1 MVEISLNGK
10 TVEAEP
16 GRRLVEVIKEQGITI
31 TNLCYIDGLEPY
43 AGCRTCIVDIEGGRP
58 SSLQLSCTAQITEG
72 QVVQTDTPEVKQAR
86 QSVMSVILANHPDR
100 CLTCH
105 RRVHCM
111 PGDIC
116 LRDDVVTH
124 RCLTCSKNYR
134 CELQTSCENV
144 DQGDFSEPWV
154 GEKRSYYETPPPEPD
169 RANPFL
175 EFDPQMCIICTRCVR
190 ACDELRHTGALALSG
205 KGHTT
210 MIAFGTGG
218 QIHESDCD
226 FCGACIDV
234 CPTATLM
241 EKPNKWNGRADDW
254 TSAVCNSC
262 SVGCTITYGTSDQVG
277 SDNIPVIVRPE
288 RINPVSQDQICVRG
302 RFGYDAIGPEDR
314 LTTSLERQNDRMVP
328 KTLSDATS
336 LAVDQLKSVISS
348 HGPRA
353 IGLLGSPLST
363 TEEAMGLAAL
373 ADSIGTPNIDF
384 SHGAIHRSVL
394 SSLDQAFG
402 TSRLSAD
409 LTDIEN
415 SSRLVVIA
423 TDLEESHPGVSLRIK
438 GAARKNQ
445 AKVILVSPRWSELD
459 RFAASVLRCY
469 PGTEA
474 NVVDSLGKLETEPPS
489 GITAEQW
496 NVALT
501 IVRSNEEF
509 SDDITSVVFAPNAI
523 DGEIAGGLASAACNL
538 TIGMVGNTTAEH
550 LFYLPVDGNTHGVHD
565 AGIAPRA
572 GGKSFQEM
580 MLGAISGSIKA
591 LVIHDDNP
599 ILNSPDTD
607 TILSALSNLESLVVI
622 DSVKST
628 LSEYATVM
636 LSEAAFY
643 HRSGSITT
651 ADRRVLLH
659 NSIDIGV
666 EKEKSGIE
674 IIKRIA
680 AGLGFE
686 LDRVFSYSSLAEYP
700 SEASVVQQQ
709 GHSRAIPDQSEM
721 KAAVQDIDLPLMEK
735 VDNLAVFTSRSLYTS
750 WDGASSASEE
760 ADKLDREGTAWV
772 NPADALD
779 AGVTSGAVVTL
790 QNGSHSIT
798 MKVKLDD
805 GVAAGTV
812 YVPSYYRGG
821 AIMSLFD
828 FEGLA
833 GGLPSVKL
841 IAADA

>member
-1 MVEISLNGK
+1 
-10 TVEAEP
+10 
-16 GRRLVEVIKEQGITI
+16 
-31 TNLCYIDGLEPY
+31 
-43 AGCRTCIVDIEGGRP
+43 
-58 SSLQLSCTAQITEG
+58 
-72 QVVQTDTPEVKQAR
+72 
-86 QSVMSVILANHPDR
+86 
-100 CLTCH
+100 
-105 RRVHCM
+105 
-111 PGDIC
+111 
-116 LRDDVVTH
+116 
-124 RCLTCSKNYR
+124 
-134 CELQTSCENV
+134 
-144 DQGDFSEPWV
+144 
-154 GEKRSYYETPPPEPD
+154 
-169 RANPFL
+169 
-175 EFDPQMCIICTRCVR
+175 
-190 ACDELRHTGALALSG
+190 
-205 KGHTT
+205 
-210 MIAFGTGG
+210 
-218 QIHESDCD
+218 
-226 FCGACIDV
+226 
-234 CPTATLM
+234 
-241 EKPNKWNGRADDW
+241 
-254 TSAVCNSC
+254 
-262 SVGCTITYGTSDQVG
+262 
-277 SDNIPVIVRPE
+277 
-288 RINPVSQDQICVRG
+288 
-302 RFGYDAIGPEDR
+302 
-314 LTTSLERQNDRMVP
+314 
-328 KTLSDATS
+328 
-336 LAVDQLKSVISS
+336 
-348 HGPRA
+348 
-353 IGLLGSPLST
+353 
-363 TEEAMGLAAL
+363 
-373 ADSIGTPNIDF
+373 
-384 SHGAIHRSVL
+384 
-394 SSLDQAFG
+394 
-402 TSRLSAD
+402 
-409 LTDIEN
+409 
-415 SSRLVVIA
+415 
-423 TDLEESHPGVSLRIK
+423 
-438 GAARKNQ
+438 
-445 AKVILVSPRWSELD
+445 
-459 RFAASVLRCY
+459 
-469 PGTEA
+469 
-474 NVVDSLGKLETEPPS
+474 
-489 GITAEQW
+489 
-496 NVALT
+496 
-501 IVRSNEEF
+501 
-509 SDDITSVVFAPNAI
+509 
-523 DGEIAGGLASAACNL
+523 
-538 TIGMVGNTTAEH
+538 
-550 LFYLPVDGNTHGVHD
+550 
-565 AGIAPRA
+565 
-572 GGKSFQEM
+572 

-700 SEASVVQQQ
+700 SEVSVVQQQ

-721 KAAVQDIDLPLMEK
+721 KASVQDIDLPLMER